1 VTASGVTDRAVAG
14 LALAYRLGHAWARRS
29 AGARRVEAQ
38 KQAFNQAIW
47 EDAAEVVGAPITHLD
62 RSVLEIVLGDKRLRV
77 TGNTTS
83 LDDPVTL
90 RIAGDKP
97 LVHRLL
103 TAQGIPVPRHV
114 VCDAHDTATA
124 WRFAATLAGT
134 AVVKPA
140 RSTGSGN
147 GVSMV
152 SVRRLDLAR
161 AMSHAGAFCDQIVVE
176 ERVPGDNYRVLY
188 LDGEA
193 LDVVL
198 RSAPNVRGDGRSS
211 LKQLIARENETRV
224 RDGVQASHALIRID
238 QELRSTLRDQG
249 FDLHAV
255 PAAGRSVRL
264 KRIISDN
271 RADENHAG
279 RDLLCTSVVAAGAL
293 ATRTLGT
300 RLAAVDL
307 ITPDGQRP
315 LDEAGGAIIEV
326 NTTPGLYFHYAHAS
340 ESGPVAA
347 AILQQLMA
355 RP

>member
-1 VTASGVTDRAVAG
+1 MRASGATDRAVAG
-14 LALAYRLGHAWARRS
+14 LALAYRLERAWTRRS
-29 AGARRVEAQ
+29 AGARRMEAH

-47 EDAAEVVGAPITHLD
+47 EEAAEAVGAPVTHLD
-62 RSVLEIVLGDKRLRV
+62 RGVLEITLGDKRLRV

-103 TAQGIPVPRHV
+103 TAQGLPVPRHA
-114 VCDAHDTATA
+114 VCGAHDTATA
-124 WRFAATLAGT
+124 WRFASTLADA

-161 AMSHAGAFCDQIVVE
+161 AQAQAGAFCDQIIVE
-176 ERVPGDNYRVLY
+176 ECVPGDNYRVLY

-198 RSAPNVRGDGRSS
+198 RSVPTLEGDGRSS
-211 LKQLIARENETRV
+211 LKQLIAGENETRA
-224 RDGVQASHALIRID
+224 RDGVQAGHALIRID
-238 QELRSTLRDQG
+238 QELRSTLREQG
-249 FDLHAV
+249 LDLHAV

-271 RADENHAG
+271 RADENLAAG
-279 RDLLCTSVVAAGAL
+279 NLLCSSVVAAGAL
-293 ATRTLGT
+293 ATHTLGT

-307 ITPDGQRP
+307 ITPDGRLP

-326 NTTPGLYFHYAHAS
+326 NTTPGMYFHYAHVS
-340 ESGPVAA
+340 ESGPVAVTV
-347 AILQQLMA
+347 LRRLSA